1 MQIVLTLDELELPL
15 IRRDTMAPLADVL
28 LSQPARVHVD
38 YDYEPGQHEML
49 RPDPNDSQPG
59 YPDSVSVYSV
69 TASELMKFDNEGIAL
84 LLEPGFDLTHL
95 LRRTTTDALEDE
107 ILASIRSH
115 REAA

>member
-15 IRRDTMAPLADVL
+15 IRRDTMAPLADVV

-38 YDYEPGQHEML
+38 YDYEPGQHEIM
-49 RPDPNDSQPG
+49 RPDPNDCQQGFPG
-59 YPDSVSVYSV
+59 NVCVFSV
-69 TASELMKFDNEGIAL
+69 TAAELMKFDNEGIAM

-115 REAA
+115 RRAA